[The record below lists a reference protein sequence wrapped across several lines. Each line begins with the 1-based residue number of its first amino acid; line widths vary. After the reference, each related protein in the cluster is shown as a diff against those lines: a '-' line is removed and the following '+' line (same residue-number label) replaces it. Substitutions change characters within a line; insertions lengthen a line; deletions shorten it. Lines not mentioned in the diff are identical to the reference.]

1 MLNIIFICVDQ
12 MRADTIGSL
21 GNKSISTPNLDRLI
35 EDGVAFTNHYS
46 VSSPC
51 CPARTSLL
59 TGQYPARHG
68 SITKEH
74 PLRASTNLA
83 LEVRKLGM
91 PCVLFGFTDSVTK
104 PHVIGGEGIMPGFD
118 VHTYMNLHNEG
129 LTSWASDLRAKGYA
143 VPEDIM
149 EIYKADEAP
158 YTAEDSDTAFL
169 TNKVIDFLRGQGR
182 SFGFLH
188 VSYFRPHPPFIAP
201 KPYSQAYEQISH
213 DSPSVGLESF
223 LSAHPIHA
231 QLYAQ
236 AYRGE
241 YRDMGY
247 AEVELK
253 LKARALE
260 DKRAYYGLI
269 SELDFQLGRLLN
281 VIKNKGLYD
290 DTLIIFTSD
299 HGEMLGDNWLQ
310 GKGGYFNS
318 SFHVPLII
326 KPPARMGELNSGRV
340 YDGFTSSI
348 DLMPTVLKLLD
359 AAIPK
364 TCQGKSMVEILKGNA
379 DPGDLRTMV
388 FFENYE
394 SQSPGV
400 LSRTL
405 TVKDNAYKYVFSSA
419 FDDLLFNLTADPA
432 ELHNLA
438 SEPAHSA
445 AVHYYREQLRAEG
458 FLINRHH
465 S

>member
-1 MLNIIFICVDQ
+1 MLNVIFICADQ

-21 GNKSISTPNLDRLI
+21 GNSSISTPNLDRLI

-83 LEVRKLGM
+83 LEARKIGL
-91 PCVLFGFTDSVTK
+91 PSVLFGFTDSVTQ
-104 PHVIGGEGIMPGFD
+104 PYVIGSEGIMPGFD

-129 LTSWASDLRAKGYA
+129 LASWASDLRTKGYA

-158 YTAEDSDTAFL
+158 YAAEDSDTAFL
-169 TNKVIDFLRGQGR
+169 TNKVIDFLRGQDR
-182 SFGFLH
+182 LFGFLH
-188 VSYFRPHPPFIAP
+188 LSYFRPHPPFLAP
-201 KPYSQAYEQISH
+201 KPYSRAYGQLSH
-213 DSPSVGLESF
+213 DSPGVGLESF

-231 QLYAQ
+231 QLYAH

-241 YRDMGY
+241 YRDMDY
-247 AEVELK
+247 AEIELK
-253 LKARALE
+253 LTARALE

-269 SELDFQLGRLLN
+269 SELDFQVGRLLD
-281 VIKNKGLYD
+281 VLKDEGLYS

-310 GKGGYFNS
+310 GKGGYFDS
-318 SFHVPLII
+318 SFRVPLII
-326 KPPARMGELNSGRV
+326 KPPARMGELNSDRV
-340 YDGFTSSI
+340 FDGFTSSI
-348 DLMPTVLKLLD
+348 DLMPTILQLLD
-359 AAIPK
+359 AEIPQ
-364 TCQGKSMVEILKGNA
+364 TCQGKSLVDILRGNA
-379 DPGDLRTMV
+379 DPGDFRTMV

-394 SQSPGV
+394 TQCPGV
-400 LSRTL
+400 LSRVL
-405 TVKDNAYKYVFSSA
+405 TVKDKAYKYVFCSA
-419 FDDLLFNLTADPA
+419 FDDLLFNLTEDAA
-432 ELHNLA
+432 ERHNLA
-438 SEPAHSA
+438 AEPAHSA
-445 AVHYYREQLRAEG
+445 TLHYYREQLRAEG
-458 FLINRHH
+458 FLIDRHH